1 MSVGW
6 ILHHTKLLGL
16 HHMFTTADKKLLQ
29 ENITIK
35 SVFSSEQLPQSG
47 RWLLSFDNIYRHK

>member
-1 MSVGW
+1 
-6 ILHHTKLLGL
+6 
-16 HHMFTTADKKLLQ
+16 MFTIADKKLLQ